1 MEPLCGLCLRDLCL
15 RATSAIPDPPA
26 RRPRPALDAHGQAS
40 HGRFRLSR
48 CLDAKQRQ
56 TQGGVVQTWACDP
69 TNLNQLW
76 HIDVASGLIKNRDG
90 ICLDHGGATY
100 QNGGSVFMWAC
111 DPTDKNQRLRFDPAT
126 GQIRS
131 DLGGCLDASERQTN
145 GGKVIMWPCSA
156 GNVNQ
161 QWMARA
167 VEGKLGE
174 LPV

>member
-1 MEPLCGLCLRDLCL
+1 M
-15 RATSAIPDPPA
+15 
-26 RRPRPALDAHGQAS
+26 
-40 HGRFRLSR
+40 
-48 CLDAKQRQ
+48 Q
-56 TQGGVVQTWACDP
+56 T
-69 TNLNQLW
+69 
-76 HIDVASGLIKNRDG
+76 
-90 ICLDHGGATY
+90 
-100 QNGGSVFMWAC
+100 WAC

-145 GGKVIMWPCSA
+145 GGKVLMWPCNS